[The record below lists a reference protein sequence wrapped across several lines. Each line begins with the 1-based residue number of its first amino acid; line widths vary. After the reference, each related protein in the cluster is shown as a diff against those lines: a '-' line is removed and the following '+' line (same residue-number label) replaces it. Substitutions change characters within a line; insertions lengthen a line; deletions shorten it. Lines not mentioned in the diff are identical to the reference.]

1 MYYQRKGFRGIVA
14 GLQPAAVRATAIALA
29 TTATLLLI
37 PMSFAQQTPASAAVG
52 VSAQAATNAVP
63 NLIRYSGTL
72 QGEQGAAA
80 PLSATVGATFAIYK
94 QQDGGAPIWMETQ
107 NVTADA
113 SGQYSVLLGSTKTEG
128 VPAELFS
135 DQEQR
140 WLGVQVQGQPE
151 QARVLLVS
159 VPYALRAHE
168 ADTLGGLPASAFA
181 QVSTT
186 QPGVS
191 PTGSPAPVDALAGR
205 ANPASVSP
213 DVNVSG
219 SGIAKYIPLWA
230 TAHALG
236 DSVIYQFSPT
246 LVGVGTKIPST
257 QLDVS
262 GAINTSPTTTNT
274 NTGNYQILENP
285 ILSIGWPA
293 PISVANNNLFVG
305 YLAGAQGN
313 NGTPPTGTSDTFVGS
328 QAGLHNL
335 SGSNNTAVG
344 TLSGYRNGTG
354 NNNVAVGVDAA
365 FGVLGI
371 NTSNNTVVGEDAG
384 ANNTASNIAFF
395 GYQAGLNNT
404 GAGNS
409 FVGYQAGAANTTGCQ
424 NTFAGSQA
432 GYNNTNG
439 GACFQSNAGGNSFFG
454 TLAGFNNVG
463 GFSDTFIGW
472 QAGMSNVSAA
482 GNTFVG
488 NNAGANMAGVIND
501 GCCNTFVGNGAGLGT
516 ASYQAAT
523 NTCVGHGSCTSLG
536 SGGNGNVA
544 MGYYAG
550 GATTTGVQNAFFGN
564 TAGNAN
570 TTGNYNT
577 YLGWSSGTSV
587 AGSGSSNILIGSMGA
602 TGDNNTIRIGTDG
615 TGPAQQVNAYMA
627 GILNTTTIPTGTNY
641 PVCIAYDGSTGDK
654 LFTVSTGCSSSSSRR
669 FKENILDMGDSSS
682 KLFQLRPVTFF
693 YKPQYDDGSHLL
705 HYGLIAEEVAQFFPE
720 MVGYDKDGQP
730 SSVRYQEL
738 APMLL
743 NELQKQNSQIAAQ
756 KEQIQ
761 AQEQQFGAKVRSLEE
776 RLARMEAALEQKTAG
791 APSR

>member
-1 MYYQRKGFRGIVA
+1 VYYQQKGFRKILAALQLAVA
-14 GLQPAAVRATAIALA
+14 A
-29 TTATLLLI
+29 LLLM
-37 PMSFAQQTPASAAVG
+37 PMSFAQQTPTSAAAT
-52 VSAQAATNAVP
+52 VSAQAATTTVP

-72 QGEQGAAA
+72 KGEQGAAA

-113 SGQYSVLLGSTKTEG
+113 SGQYSVLLGSTKTDG

-168 ADTLGGLPASAFA
+168 AETLGGLPASAFA
-181 QVSTT
+181 QVSTL
-186 QPGVS
+186 QPGLS
-191 PTGSPAPVDALAGR
+191 PTGSPAPVDALTGR

-213 DVNVSG
+213 DVPVTG
-219 SGIAKYIPLWA
+219 KGMAGYITKW
-230 TAHALG
+230 TGTKVLG
-236 DSVIYQFSPT
+236 NSVIYESPT
-246 LVGVGTKIPST
+246 LDVGVGTFLPLAQLGVNGNIST
-257 QLDVS
+257 TDTRSSYMIQS
-262 GAINTSPTTTNT
+262 GSTAYPVLSV
-274 NTGNYQILENP
+274 NP
-285 ILSIGWPA
+285 YGSG
-293 PISVANNNLFVG
+293 NLFVG
-305 YLAGAQGN
+305 
-313 NGTPPTGTSDTFVGS
+313 TGTGSGGTGNTFVGSGAGQNNPLNCSDCGNSNTFVGS
-328 QAGLHNL
+328 QAG
-335 SGSNNTAVG
+335 
-344 TLSGYRNGTG
+344 
-354 NNNVAVGVDAA
+354 
-365 FGVLGI
+365 
-371 NTSNNTVVGEDAG
+371 
-384 ANNTASNIAFF
+384 ANNT
-395 GYQAGLNNT
+395 GL
-404 GAGNS
+404 
-409 FVGYQAGAANTTGCQ
+409 Q
-424 NTFAGSQA
+424 NTFAGYQA
-432 GYNNTNG
+432 GYNNTYG
-439 GACFQSNAGGNSFFG
+439 GVGANVNAGGNSFYG

-669 FKENILDMGDSSS
+669 FKDNILDMGDSSS
-682 KLFQLRPVTFF
+682 RLLQLRPVTFF
-693 YKPQYDDGSHLL
+693 YKPQYDDGSHVLQ
-705 HYGLIAEEVAQFFPE
+705 YGLIAEEVAQLYPE

-730 SSVRYQEL
+730 SSVRYQAL

-776 RLARMEAALEQKTAG
+776 RLARLEAALEQKSVG

>member
-1 MYYQRKGFRGIVA
+1 VYYQQKGFRKILAALQLAVA
-14 GLQPAAVRATAIALA
+14 A
-29 TTATLLLI
+29 LLLM
-37 PMSFAQQTPASAAVG
+37 PMSFAQQTPTSAAAT
-52 VSAQAATNAVP
+52 VSAQAATTTVP

-72 QGEQGAAA
+72 KGEQGAAA

-113 SGQYSVLLGSTKTEG
+113 SGQYSVLLGGTKTDG

-159 VPYALRAHE
+159 VPYALRAHD

-181 QVSTT
+181 QVSTL
-186 QPGVS
+186 QPGLS
-191 PTGSPAPVDALAGR
+191 PTGSPAPVEALAGH
-205 ANPASVSP
+205 ANTASVSP
-213 DVNVSG
+213 DVTG
-219 SGIAKYIPLWA
+219 SGLPKYVPLWA
-230 TAHALG
+230 TKTALG
-236 DSVIYQFSPT
+236 DSVIYQLSPS
-246 LVGVGTKIPST
+246 LVGVATKTPSA
-257 QLDVS
+257 QLDVY
-262 GAINTSPTTTNT
+262 GAINTSPTSIAGS

-293 PISVANNNLFVG
+293 PIATANSDLFVG
-305 YLAGAQGN
+305 FQAGAQGFAQSPAPS
-313 NGTPPTGTSDTFVGS
+313 GTGDTFVGPN
-328 QAGLHNL
+328 AGFHNL
-335 SGSNNTAVG
+335 AGSNNTAVG
-344 TLSGYRNGTG
+344 NLAGYRNVTG
-354 NNNVAVGVDAA
+354 NNNVSVGADAA

-371 NTSNNTVVGEDAG
+371 STSNNTVVGEDAG
-384 ANNTASNIAFF
+384 ANNTASNIAFL

-439 GACFQSNAGGNSFFG
+439 GACFQSNAGGNSFYG
-454 TLAGFNNVG
+454 TMAGFNNVG

-472 QAGMSNVSAA
+472 QAGMSNVGAA

-488 NNAGANMAGVIND
+488 NNAGANLAGILTD
-501 GCCNTFVGNGAGLGT
+501 GCCNTFLGNNAGLGT

-682 KLFQLRPVTFF
+682 RLLQLRPVTFF
-693 YKPQYDDGSHLL
+693 YKPQYDDGSHVLQ
-705 HYGLIAEEVAQFFPE
+705 YGLIAEEVAQLYPE

-730 SSVRYQEL
+730 SSVRYQAL

-761 AQEQQFGAKVRSLEE
+761 AQELQFGAKVRSLED
-776 RLARMEAALEQKTAG
+776 RLARMEAAFEQKSVG